1 MDSSL
6 LNWEVRASLPYPVLH
21 NSIRA
26 RIGSLRVLLVVNC
39 ACGCEESFSSKVQNG
54 DGGGTQDVAPVFMDS
69 VTAIKCH
76 PKFPSRSISHL
87 AFIMSRRCPCV
98 IQSLFTPL
106 IDLLYTEAD
115 TAMDD
120 LLLYTNSESAVESLF
135 SFHPKYSSSLVPKG
149 L

>member
-6 LNWEVRASLPYPVLH
+6 LNWEVRVSLPYPVLH

-39 ACGCEESFSSKVQNG
+39 ACGCEEVFGSKEQNG
-54 DGGGTQDVAPVFMDS
+54 DGMLFYLSFT
-69 VTAIKCH
+69 TC
-76 PKFPSRSISHL
+76 PS
-87 AFIMSRRCPCV
+87 V
-98 IQSLFTPL
+98 IQSLFKPL

-120 LLLYTNSESAVESLF
+120 LLLYTNPDSAVESLF
-135 SFHPKYSSSLVPKG
+135 SFHPKYPSSLVSQG